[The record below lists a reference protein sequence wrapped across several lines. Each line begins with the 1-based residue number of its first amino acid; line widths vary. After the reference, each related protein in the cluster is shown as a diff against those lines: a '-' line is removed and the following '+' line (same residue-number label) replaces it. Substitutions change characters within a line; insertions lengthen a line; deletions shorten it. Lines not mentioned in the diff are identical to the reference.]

1 MDKLLGVKMHESAEA
16 HWDGPRWDALE
27 ADVLEQDENRDA
39 QRRRYQRH
47 YWESV
52 PEDGRVG
59 WPPSMWSPPAELK
72 WIQEPIV
79 PAALEHAKQL
89 GRKLTQREE
98 HLKPTHPRLMPQTT
112 NKSYLET
119 PLRSQS
125 LEKVSRP
132 ALEIRDIGG
141 KFLDLNDNLK
151 RISTAEGQARG
162 RKKKHERRKAV
173 VQS

>member
-1 MDKLLGVKMHESAEA
+1 MHESAEA

-52 PEDGRVG
+52 PEDGR
-59 WPPSMWSPPAELK
+59 
-72 WIQEPIV
+72 EPIV

>member
-1 MDKLLGVKMHESAEA
+1 
-16 HWDGPRWDALE
+16 
-27 ADVLEQDENRDA
+27 
-39 QRRRYQRH
+39 
-47 YWESV
+47 
-52 PEDGRVG
+52 
-59 WPPSMWSPPAELK
+59 
-72 WIQEPIV
+72 V

-89 GRKLTQREE
+89 GRKLTQQEE
-98 HLKPTHPRLMPQTT
+98 HLKPTHPRLIPQTT

-162 RKKKHERRKAV
+162 RKKKKHERRKAV